1 MSGIIP
7 IPKDNASGQ
16 FNAGISASSLALVL
30 KAGEGAS
37 FPQPITD
44 SATSLGSGTLLN
56 CTGIQALG
64 VAVGDFI
71 YNLTDSTPSTDTWS
85 GAVVLAVSANSVTTS
100 PLTGGSDNLWQ
111 SSDEW
116 AVKPFVVNASIR
128 TGAVLTGAVTQYE
141 KILITE
147 RSTDTLSMPVAS
159 GYRGFDGTTP
169 NTFSADDFVTIEVD
183 QSISDGMRIALA
195 NVFIQKAEKD
205 DTMLLDG
212 SNAMTAALQMGSN
225 KITGLGDGVN
235 PQDAVTRAQL
245 DAVASA
251 SSLTGERDNTF
262 AVRVISW
269 NTATVGGNYEVKRGV
284 GVVDSGA
291 NVDGSG
297 SYRDSV
303 PLSGDIEYTVEVT
316 DDEDVRVITPIL
328 YFDNTVDDVVPVGY
342 YGDGGDGAFAGGAIE
357 RGSVYNFSSFIL
369 ASDAVFSAGGKTI
382 IFVEGDLTIPSAW
395 KLDFESG
402 TQTTTKDDD
411 TFFPESISVGGS
423 GYATAT
429 GESSGGT
436 GGAGGTIGGNAGG
449 AGGTGKF
456 GIGGIGGNGGSHGS
470 AGSAG
475 TGGGGGR
482 ITVIEGD
489 NVSLGEFMTMFDK
502 YFIYTSFENKEKRF
516 IQEVAMPIE
525 ITECSTDNENWRCY
539 VMDDILKVVYS
550 KSNDGGGFFYQSRSR
565 IKVIMTDS
573 TIQWLDINIR
583 VINIPAYFQINPIN
597 ANLPNLLFKTA
608 NDETVG
614 IRLWWLYLSAAII
627 VSSLGYYL
635 FRLRK

>member
-436 GGAGGTIGGNAGG
+436 GGAGGTISGNAGG

-470 AGSAG
+470 AGSVG
-475 TGGGGGR
+475 TGGGGGGGGGGGSSPSGGGACGGPGGNGGAAGTAPEYQN
-482 ITVIEGD
+482 TVLFIVGGDILIEGD
-489 NVSLGEFMTMFDK
+489 IHGRGATGTTGSVGADGSSSYAGTGG
-502 YFIYTSFENKEKRF
+502 
-516 IQEVAMPIE
+516 A
-525 ITECSTDNENWRCY
+525 
-539 VMDDILKVVYS
+539 
-550 KSNDGGGFFYQSRSR
+550 GGGGGAGGAGPDGLKLLMAHAGSYGNTGTTLLGAGSGGAGSAGGAGGTGCGSSGTWDGTPGAVGGSATNGSNG
-565 IKVIMTDS
+565 VIT
-573 TIQWLDINIR
+573 TQQL
-583 VINIPAYFQINPIN
+583 
-597 ANLPNLLFKTA
+597 
-608 NDETVG
+608 
-614 IRLWWLYLSAAII
+614 
-627 VSSLGYYL
+627 
-635 FRLRK
+635 